1 MMIHLEAE
9 PGIDWVTILN
19 ENTELDLQ
27 NLNHLVHKKMSL
39 KPREKSL
46 FFGRGL
52 QDSEPTIVHHFS
64 QDKILYP
71 DLEAGIFLSR
81 KLVLDLWKLM
91 SSVSP
96 EKPNENLPYPLMTKF
111 TVDPAYEFAKFL
123 SKEMDVVLEDVPE
136 ACTKKGSGCVSFSRN
151 DYSCVTK
158 TDTSAMKEIL
168 ANTLVAVKTCTRFH
182 EDRVKAVLETWAPL
196 VTNLMLVR

>member
-1 MMIHLEAE
+1 MIHLEAE

-27 NLNHLVHKKMSL
+27 NLNHLVHKKMYL
-39 KPREKSL
+39 KPREKSI

-91 SSVSP
+91 SSATP
-96 EKPNENLPYPLMTKF
+96 EKPNENF
-111 TVDPAYEFAKFL
+111 QH
-123 SKEMDVVLEDVPE
+123 
-136 ACTKKGSGCVSFSRN
+136 
-151 DYSCVTK
+151 
-158 TDTSAMKEIL
+158 
-168 ANTLVAVKTCTRFH
+168 RFI
-182 EDRVKAVLETWAPL
+182 
-196 VTNLMLVR
+196 VRCAG

>member
-1 MMIHLEAE
+1 MIHLEAE

-27 NLNHLVHKKMSL
+27 NLNHLVHKKMYL

-91 SSVSP
+91 SSATP
-96 EKPNENLPYPLMTKF
+96 EKPNENFPSDF
-111 TVDPAYEFAKFL
+111 NIDPAYEFAKFL

-136 ACTKKGSGCVSFSRN
+136 ICTQKTSGCVSFSRN

-158 TDTSAMKEIL
+158 TDTSTMKEIL